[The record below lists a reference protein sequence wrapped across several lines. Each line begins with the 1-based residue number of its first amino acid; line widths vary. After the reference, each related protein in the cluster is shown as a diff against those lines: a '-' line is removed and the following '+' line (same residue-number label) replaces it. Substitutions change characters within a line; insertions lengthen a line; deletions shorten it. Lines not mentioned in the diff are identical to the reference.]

1 VRVSTD
7 HALTLSPLPKTWLI
21 DIDGTVLPHNGHL
34 SGTDALL
41 PSVAA
46 LWARFGPEDRIILLT
61 GRAEA
66 HRAETLA
73 VLRAAGLRWDET
85 LFGLP
90 TGERV
95 LINDA
100 KPSGLCTAHAVCV
113 PRDAGLE
120 GVAVAVDEAL

>member
-1 VRVSTD
+1 MTVAKD
-7 HALTLSPLPKTWLI
+7 HSLTLSSLPKTWMI

-41 PSVAA
+41 PGVTE
-46 LWARFGPEDRIILLT
+46 LWARFGAQDRVILMT
-61 GRAEA
+61 GRSED
-66 HRAETLA
+66 HRAATLA
-73 VLRAAGLRWDET
+73 VLRDAGLRWDEA

-90 TGERV
+90 VGERI

-113 PRDAGLE
+113 PRDAGLG
-120 GVAVAVDEAL
+120 GVTVTVDKSL